1 MIYMALIR
9 AISSLCRLFACV
21 SRSLMASKIAL
32 PSAGILGK
40 FASSAAISEAAWFR
54 IWMSVWSSMIQ
65 HQKVEGEA
73 RACEVLESDASESCF
88 SKARCWPC
96 LILRNNLF
104 EI

>member
-73 RACEVLESDASESCF
+73 LESDASESCF

>member
-65 HQKVEGEA
+65 HQKVEGE
-73 RACEVLESDASESCF
+73 VLELDASESCF

-96 LILRNNLF
+96 LSLRNHLF